1 MLTVLAEKLMFI
13 HVGDGNRPSGN
24 LLCVTL
30 IVLCCCRYY
39 CKFKSEMSPTYHYA
53 LLVATSGK
61 APEFGAS
68 RLEQLD
74 RGGGVVLLIST
85 YNA

>member
-13 HVGDGNRPSGN
+13 HVGDGNRPS
-24 LLCVTL
+24 
-30 IVLCCCRYY
+30 
-39 CKFKSEMSPTYHYA
+39 
-53 LLVATSGK
+53 VATSGK

>member
-1 MLTVLAEKLMFI
+1 MSLT
-13 HVGDGNRPSGN
+13 
-24 LLCVTL
+24 
-30 IVLCCCRYY
+30 YY
-39 CKFKSEMSPTYHYA
+39 YA

-74 RGGGVVLLIST
+74 RGGGIVLLIST
-85 YNA
+85 YNACCLIDMNYHIGITHLVTRRMFS